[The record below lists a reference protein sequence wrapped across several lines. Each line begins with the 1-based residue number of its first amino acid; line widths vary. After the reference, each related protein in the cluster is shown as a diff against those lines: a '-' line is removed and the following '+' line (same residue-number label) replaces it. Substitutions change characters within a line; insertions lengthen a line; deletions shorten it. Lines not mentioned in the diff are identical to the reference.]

1 VNRLEDN
8 AGFVTGHDL
17 SRAANTAKSARALA
31 PEERSFSSFGGGSLH
46 FHKSFSHAVSPAV
59 TLIIALGLAL
69 TSGVVSWAQ
78 TTKVQDPKRQEALAL
93 EQQGKNPEA
102 VAAWR
107 AYLKEHP
114 TDPEPYAQ
122 LGLLEARQEHYKE
135 AVPLY
140 RKALAMNP
148 HVPGLRLNLGLAL
161 FKLGELKQ
169 AIPEFTQSLK
179 EAGPGSPDAQRL
191 TILIGMSYYGL
202 AEYAEAVP
210 FLKEAAA
217 KDQQSLPLRL
227 ALAHSC
233 LWSKQYSCVMDVYHE
248 ILTLNSE
255 SAEADMLAGEALDE
269 MKDNEGSTKMFRA
282 AVAANPREPNV
293 HFGLGYLL
301 WTQKIYPE
309 AAREFEFELA
319 NDPQHVQSL
328 VYLGDS
334 KIQLNQPTEAKPILE
349 KAIQLDP
356 AQPLAHLDLGI
367 VLSDAGDNEG
377 ALRELTLAEK
387 LNPNDVNVHWRL
399 GRLYRTMGR
408 TDEAKA
414 ELEKASRLNKA
425 ADEDLFKKMSNGRAK
440 PPEGAAAP
448 EKPLN
453 Q

>member
-1 VNRLEDN
+1 M
-8 AGFVTGHDL
+8 
-17 SRAANTAKSARALA
+17 K
-31 PEERSFSSFGGGSLH
+31 
-46 FHKSFSHAVSPAV
+46 
-59 TLIIALGLAL
+59 LIIAFGLAL
-69 TSGVVSWAQ
+69 TSGVVSRAQ
-78 TTKVQDPKRQEALAL
+78 ATKVQDPKRQDALAL
-93 EQQGKNPEA
+93 EQQGKNTEA
-102 VAAWR
+102 EAAWR
-107 AYLKEHP
+107 VYLKEHP

-148 HVPGLRLNLGLAL
+148 RVPGLRLNLGLAL
-161 FKLGELKQ
+161 FKLGDLK
-169 AIPEFTQSLK
+169 AALPEFTQSLK
-179 EAGPGSPDAQRL
+179 EVDPGSPDAQRL
-191 TILIGMSYYGL
+191 TILIGMSHYGL

-309 AAREFEFELA
+309 AAREFESELA

-334 KIQLNQPTEAKPILE
+334 KIQLNQPADAKPILE
-349 KAIQLDP
+349 KAVRLDP

-367 VLSDAGDNEG
+367 LLSDAGDNEG

-440 PPEGAAAP
+440 PPEGATAP